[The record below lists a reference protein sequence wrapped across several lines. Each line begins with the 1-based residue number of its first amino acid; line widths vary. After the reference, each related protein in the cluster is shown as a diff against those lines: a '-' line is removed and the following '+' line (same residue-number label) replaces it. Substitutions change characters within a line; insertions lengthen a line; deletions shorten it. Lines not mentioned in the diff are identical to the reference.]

1 MLLYTLILSLQ
12 INSNFV
18 FKDVEQILI
27 NRLPIKKYYIL
38 KFGDLKDIDAKIE
51 LNKTPTDAIVCYESD
66 KLHFFL
72 YNNKYISNCIW
83 DGNINQD
90 KKKEIIKNM
99 LSWWTKDNIKFNP
112 KLLEL
117 NDKLLFDD
125 VMKKINES
133 NK

>member
-1 MLLYTLILSLQ
+1 
-12 INSNFV
+12 
-18 FKDVEQILI
+18 
-27 NRLPIKKYYIL
+27 
-38 KFGDLKDIDAKIE
+38 
-51 LNKTPTDAIVCYESD
+51 
-66 KLHFFL
+66 
-72 YNNKYISNCIW
+72 W

-125 VMKKINES
+125 VLKEINES